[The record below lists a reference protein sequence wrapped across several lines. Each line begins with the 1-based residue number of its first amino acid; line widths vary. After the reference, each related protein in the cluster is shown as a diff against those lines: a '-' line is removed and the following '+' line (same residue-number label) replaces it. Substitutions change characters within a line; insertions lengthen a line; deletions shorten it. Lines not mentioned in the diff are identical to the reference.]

1 MCDLCN
7 CDNGPAD
14 KYLSSEECEVLE
26 FRFEFPIKCLCKK
39 HYQEHFNLYALHNGR
54 KCCDPRKNHK
64 KMIKT
69 NLSEVSLEFA
79 KAVRDKTEYRVI
91 PGKRLC
97 LHCQIF
103 LKDLIA
109 TVDSDEEN
117 DENIPE

>member
-1 MCDLCN
+1 MIN
-7 CDNGPAD
+7 INHPVVSAEATYFGMVEMVSPR
-14 KYLSSEECEVLE
+14 YHNESVQMSQYVL
-26 FRFEFPIKCLCKK
+26 FL
-39 HYQEHFNLYALHNGR
+39 
-54 KCCDPRKNHK
+54 
-64 KMIKT
+64 IKT

-117 DENIPE
+117 YENIPE